1 MFPPPPLRSKRGKYE
16 YVGHK
21 DVLKENKS
29 FPTALPSRVIRVRPT
44 GELKVLKVLIAQQLF
59 IPGRRNDCAWS
70 NFRIVEL
77 RSWNF
82 GVQGLSPN
90 DTLSDVHSSTAS
102 SPRGCEHCDECACIV
117 RCASALGC
125 PSLLHVIDAVG
136 DVEPWAVADDM
147 GVDQRDA
154 V

>member
-82 GVQGLSPN
+82 GVVGGGGLPNFGAGTLEYRASPQTIRFQTS
-90 DTLSDVHSSTAS
+90 TLPPLHRLEAAS
-102 SPRGCEHCDECACIV
+102 IATNALVLCAV
-117 RCASALGC
+117 PLHWAAHRYSMLLMRSA
-125 PSLLHVIDAVG
+125 
-136 DVEPWAVADDM
+136 M
-147 GVDQRDA
+147 
-154 V
+154 

>member
-1 MFPPPPLRSKRGKYE
+1 MCLVELQDCRTSELELWSSGGRG
-16 YVGHK
+16 V
-21 DVLKENKS
+21 
-29 FPTALPSRVIRVRPT
+29 A
-44 GELKVLKVLIAQQLF
+44 
-59 IPGRRNDCAWS
+59 
-70 NFRIVEL
+70 EL